1 MIGSGLAVV
10 GAVALA
16 VTLGSVFTGW
26 PLGGSE
32 PAAGPSGP
40 AAPAGPDRPELVR
53 YQDPQGRFTLGYPES
68 WHRMASPDP
77 QVALLLRAGPSSQDT
92 LQVRIVPLPEPVDA
106 AQLDSVEEITDG
118 IVQGSDARRVFVEH
132 RITVDGHP
140 ALYYLYTFGGRPGSD
155 RFGIHARYFVVSGS
169 TLYALVFQALPDTD
183 FVELAPTFDR
193 MARTFQLPS
202 D

>member
-1 MIGSGLAVV
+1 MVGSGLAVV
-10 GAVALA
+10 GAMVLA
-16 VTLGSVFTGW
+16 VTLGSAFAGW

-32 PAAGPSGP
+32 SAAGPPSP

-53 YQDPQGRFTLGYPES
+53 YHDPQDRFSLGYPQG
-68 WHRMASPDP
+68 WQQMASPDP
-77 QVALLLRAGPSSQDT
+77 QVALLVRPGPTSQNS
-92 LQVRIVPLPEPVDA
+92 LQVRILPLPEPVDA

-118 IVQGSDARRVFVEH
+118 IVEDSEARRVFVEH

-140 ALYYLYTFGGRPGSD
+140 TLYYLYTFGGRPGSD

-169 TLYALVFQALPDTD
+169 TLYALAFQALPDTD

-193 MARTFQLPS
+193 IARTFRLPS
-202 D
+202 G